1 VLHGVVEEV
10 EQQVAERLRPHGE
23 RRPRVD
29 LRHDAR
35 PPRRREGTKFL
46 DYPLDL
52 LSDSLRDGG
61 RRVDVAETREAEDI
75 LDEMVQPR
83 RLSIDMA
90 ERPIAFGVGLRAA
103 EAEGLEIE
111 LDLGER

>member
-1 VLHGVVEEV
+1 
-10 EQQVAERLRPHGE
+10 
-23 RRPRVD
+23 
-29 LRHDAR
+29 
-35 PPRRREGTKFL
+35 
-46 DYPLDL
+46 DL

-61 RRVDVAETREAEDI
+61 RRVDPAETREAEDI

-111 LDLGER
+111 LDLGERRAELVRHARHEIGAQPCQVAFAAQLRDGDDGERCGQAQYAEQNRQS